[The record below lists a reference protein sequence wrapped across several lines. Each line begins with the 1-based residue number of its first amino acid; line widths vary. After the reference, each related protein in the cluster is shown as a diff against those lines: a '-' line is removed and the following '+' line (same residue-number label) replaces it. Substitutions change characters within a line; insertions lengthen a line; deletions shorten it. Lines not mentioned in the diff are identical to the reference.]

1 MNDAKVERITSV
13 LLLKMSTL
21 MIRSFVDR
29 SGCISPLNRVLRR
42 KPTPMNKPYWTAAG
56 FLADMRP
63 NDTAQQQL
71 LRVSPEEPQMT
82 PFHARLF
89 GAVVALTLAAGGPV
103 LAQQLELKLMAPAA
117 PGGGWD
123 QTARAMQQAL
133 VASGVAR
140 SVQVTNVAGAGGSVG
155 IAQFVNGAKGDGN
168 QMMVNGFV
176 MVGAL
181 AMNKSPVTLDQV
193 TPIARLTEEI
203 QVIVVPANS
212 PIKTAQDL
220 AAALKAD
227 IAKVTFA
234 GGSAGGVDHVMA
246 ALFAGAIGAD
256 AKKVNYI
263 PFSGGGESLAAILGA
278 KVTAGISGLSE
289 YDGQIKSG
297 KLRALGVTSE
307 KRIAGVD
314 IPTFKEQGIDLVLAN
329 WRSVVAPPGI
339 TAEQRKTLSDAVE
352 KMVKSDAWKDI
363 LKQKGWDDAYLAGDP
378 FADFLKKENAR
389 VTDVL
394 KSVGLVKS

>member
-1 MNDAKVERITSV
+1 
-13 LLLKMSTL
+13 
-21 MIRSFVDR
+21 
-29 SGCISPLNRVLRR
+29 
-42 KPTPMNKPYWTAAG
+42 
-56 FLADMRP
+56 
-63 NDTAQQQL
+63 
-71 LRVSPEEPQMT
+71 MT
-82 PFHARLF
+82 RLHRRLF
-89 GAVVALTLAAGGPV
+89 GAVVALTLTAAGPS
-103 LAQQLELKLMAPAA
+103 LAQQLELKVMAPAA

-123 QTARAMQQAL
+123 QTARSMQQAL
-133 VASGVAR
+133 VAAKIAR

-168 QMMVNGFV
+168 QLMVNGFV

-181 AMNKSPVTLDQV
+181 AMNKSPVTLEQV

-203 QVIVVPANS
+203 QVIVVPASS
-212 PIKTAQDL
+212 PIKNAQDL
-220 AAALKAD
+220 AAAVKAD

-246 ALFAGAIGAD
+246 ALFAGTVGAD
-256 AKKVNYI
+256 AKKINYI

-289 YDGQIKSG
+289 YEGQIKSG
-297 KLRALGVTSE
+297 KLRAIGVTSE
-307 KRIAGVD
+307 NRLPGVD

-339 TAEQRKTLSDAVE
+339 TAEQKKTLSEAIE
-352 KMVKSDAWKDI
+352 KMVKSDAWKET
-363 LKQKGWDDAYLAGDP
+363 LKQKGWADAYLGGDA
-378 FADFLKKENAR
+378 FADFLKKEIVR
-389 VTDVL
+389 VTEVL

>member
-1 MNDAKVERITSV
+1 LN
-13 LLLKMSTL
+13 
-21 MIRSFVDR
+21 SF
-29 SGCISPLNRVLRR
+29 L
-42 KPTPMNKPYWTAAG
+42 T
-56 FLADMRP
+56 
-63 NDTAQQQL
+63 
-71 LRVSPEEPQMT
+71 
-82 PFHARLF
+82 RLF
-89 GAVVALTLAAGGPV
+89 GAAVVLTSLAGAPAS
-103 LAQQLELKLMAPAA
+103 AQQLELKVMAPAA

-133 VASGVAR
+133 MASGVAR
-140 SVQVTNVAGAGGSVG
+140 SVQVINVAGAGGTVG

-168 QMMVNGFV
+168 QLMVNGFV

-212 PIKTAQDL
+212 PIKSAQDL

-246 ALFAGAIGAD
+246 ALFAGTVGAD

-263 PFSGGGESLAAILGA
+263 PFSGGGESLAAILGG

-297 KLRALGVTSE
+297 KLRAIGVSSE
-307 KRIAGVD
+307 NRIPGVD

-329 WRSVVAPPGI
+329 WRSVVAAPGI
-339 TAEQRKTLSDAVE
+339 TAEQRKTLADAID

-363 LKQKGWDDAYLAGDP
+363 LKQKGWDDAYLPGDG
-378 FADFLKKENAR
+378 FAEFLKKENAR
-389 VTDVL
+389 VTEVL